1 MEGQA
6 RSFVFQPNPRQRRY
20 PGKQASGAIEQPL
33 GMSWKVHPFARLPAI
48 QAAVLDTAYA
58 DSLAHISSPPAT
70 DYRKGDPAVP
80 PQLAQ
85 SVACGIGTMGVLRSV
100 AQRRERAVKV
110 KKYQNVARSSY
121 TGSKPVP
128 VF

>member
-1 MEGQA
+1 
-6 RSFVFQPNPRQRRY
+6 
-20 PGKQASGAIEQPL
+20 
-33 GMSWKVHPFARLPAI
+33 
-48 QAAVLDTAYA
+48 
-58 DSLAHISSPPAT
+58 
-70 DYRKGDPAVP
+70 
-80 PQLAQ
+80 
-85 SVACGIGTMGVLRSV
+85 MGVLRSV